1 MSQISIIKKSDIH
14 KTKTMTKT
22 NYPLQK
28 EEIKIGIEKC
38 LRAGELKGYFIFDK
52 GKIKYTAVGKS
63 YNFSDPEE
71 KTRMRFYFDLIEK
84 YKYPADRIEFEVG
97 MSDEIL
103 KDNKYA
109 DIVVFTNDEQRKP
122 YIVAECKR
130 DDISGM
136 EFEEAVKQVIV
147 NAWNLGALFAVCVAG
162 NKYRVVE
169 IDDLNNK
176 IEIDDLPICY
186 GEK

>member
-1 MSQISIIKKSDIH
+1 
-14 KTKTMTKT
+14 MTKT

-28 EEIKIGIEKC
+28 EEIKISVEECFKI
-38 LRAGELKGYFIFDK
+38 GEQKGYFILDK

-71 KTRMRFYFDLIEK
+71 KMRMMFYFDLIEK
-84 YKYPADRIEFEVG
+84 YKYPADWIEFEVG
-97 MSDEIL
+97 MSGDEVI
-103 KDNKYA
+103 DKYA
-109 DIVVFTNDEQRKP
+109 DIVVFTNNKQRNP
-122 YIVAECKR
+122 YIVVKCKK
-130 DDISGM
+130 DGISDL
-136 EFEEAVKQVIV
+136 EFEQAVKQVIA

-162 NKYRVVE
+162 DKYRVVE

>member
-1 MSQISIIKKSDIH
+1 MP
-14 KTKTMTKT
+14 KT

-28 EEIKIGIEKC
+28 EKIKTNAEEYFKIGEQ
-38 LRAGELKGYFIFDK
+38 KGYFVLDK
-52 GKIKYTAVGKS
+52 GKIKYTTVGKS

-71 KTRMRFYFDLIEK
+71 KTRMMFYFNLIEK

-97 MSDEIL
+97 VSDEIL
-103 KDNKYA
+103 NKDKCA

-122 YIVAECKR
+122 YIVVECKK
-130 DDISGM
+130 DGISNL
-136 EFEEAVKQVIV
+136 EFEQAVKKAIA
-147 NAWNLGALFAVCVAG
+147 NTWNTGALFAVCIAG
-162 NKYRVVE
+162 DKYRVVE

-176 IEIDDLPICY
+176 VEIDDIPICY